1 MASVCG
7 DLALAHGATSGMFI
21 AGGIAPRL
29 IKHVDELRFRA
40 RMEAK
45 APLAGMVAA
54 IPSSIIIHPYAALL
68 GSANALT
75 DVQITA

>member
-1 MASVCG
+1 
-7 DLALAHGATSGMFI
+7 MFI
-21 AGGIAPRL
+21 AGGVAPRL
-29 IKHVDELRFRA
+29 IKHIDELRFRA

-45 APLAGMVAA
+45 APMSALVAG

-75 DVQITA
+75 DAEILG